1 MGAMDAP
8 REREQRVQ
16 GEIACGSMVYAGSKQ
31 FAFTYMGEQ
40 DYTRRDG
47 KQTQVRVWQAKCRRC
62 RKPFSTL
69 TPMYVT
75 SPEASSHLNV
85 RWCKPCREQRGE
97 VKSRA

>member
-1 MGAMDAP
+1 MDAP
-8 REREQRVQ
+8 REVCAVCADDLAP
-16 GEIACGSMVYAGSKQ
+16 GNKVFAGAKR